1 MISAD
6 TLRLRRVFEIA
17 CSLLRR
23 PGFAGL
29 LASNFT
35 LGLAYAFVLPYISL
49 WGTIEVGMSARVFGL
64 FMTVTALAAVVL
76 STVLAAWSD
85 SHVTRRTM
93 LIFGALGGVVGYA
106 GYAFLRSPILLTI
119 VGSIALGVAS
129 ISFSQIFAYGREELE
144 RPENANADTPLL
156 MSILRVAFSLAWTVG
171 PALGAVVMVHFHY
184 RGIFLAAAGLFLL
197 FFFGVVRYVHHRPH
211 PPAAHRPPRVPVMH
225 VLRRPVI
232 LAHFGGFVLLFA
244 AFTMNLMNL
253 PLLVTQRL
261 GGSEGQVGL
270 IFGIAPVVEM
280 PLMIWFGRLAARG
293 HQVALIRFGVLVGAL
308 YFLALTFAGA
318 PWHIYPMQILSA
330 ISIAVTTNVAIT
342 FFQDLIPGQPG
353 IATTIYSNS
362 FSAGSLVGYFAFGE
376 LVGSIGY
383 RGIFWLCTAL
393 SFVTL
398 VIFTAYRHG
407 PSTSSEAT
415 VPSSA

>member
-1 MISAD
+1 MIRD
-6 TLRLRRVFEIA
+6 TLRLRRVIEIFS
-17 CSLLRR
+17 SLMRR

-35 LGLAYAFVLPYISL
+35 LGLAYAFVIPYISM
-49 WGTIEVGMSARVFGL
+49 WGTLEVGMPTRVFGL
-64 FMTVTALAAVVL
+64 FMTVTAISAVIL

-93 LIFGALGGVVGYA
+93 LIFGALGGVVGYI
-106 GYAFLRSPILLTI
+106 GYAFLRSPVLLTI
-119 VGSIALGVAS
+119 VGSLALGVAS
-129 ISFSQIFAYGREELE
+129 INFSQIFAYGREELE
-144 RPENANADTPLL
+144 RPENANSDTPLV
-156 MSILRVAFSLAWTVG
+156 MSILRVAFSLAWTIG
-171 PALGAVVMVHFHY
+171 PALGALVMVRFHY
-184 RGIFLAAAGLFLL
+184 RGIFLAAAGLFFL
-197 FFFGVVRYVHHRPH
+197 FFLGVLRFVHDRPH
-211 PPAAHRPPRVPVMH
+211 PPATERPARVPVMA
-225 VLRRPVI
+225 VLRRPII

-244 AFTMNLMNL
+244 AFTMNMMNL

-362 FSAGSLVGYFAFGE
+362 FSAGSLVGYYAFGE

-383 RGIFWLCTAL
+383 CGIFWLCTAL
-393 SFVTL
+393 SVVTL
-398 VIFTAYRHG
+398 AIFMAYRHG
-407 PSTSSEAT
+407 PAALPT
-415 VPSSA
+415 PSAASRA